1 MSFQVKILGS
11 NSATPAHNRNQT
23 AQLLVAENEYYLIDC
38 GEGTQM
44 QLIRYRIRFHKI
56 SKIFISHLH
65 GDHYLGL
72 MGLLL
77 TMHLQGREQE
87 LEIFG
92 PAGLDEIITV
102 QLRHSGTVLNYKL
115 HFTAVEPHAP
125 GLIFESKLLTV
136 HTVPLVHRIAC
147 TGFVFREKPK
157 SRRFNKAKMLE
168 GMTGDEIMQLKE
180 GKDIYTPEGDL
191 KYRSLDF
198 TLPPKRARSY
208 AYCSDTR
215 YEPSIIPYIKNVD
228 VLYHES
234 TFTSDFEERA
244 AQTYHSTARQAGLIA
259 KQANANMLVLG
270 HYSVRYKDL
279 TPLLIEARE
288 VFYNAH
294 LAVEGETIDIGEE

>member
-1 MSFQVKILGS
+1 MAFQVKILGS

-23 AQLLVAENEYYLIDC
+23 AQLLVAENEYFLIDC

-56 SKIFISHLH
+56 SHIFISHLH

-77 TMHLQGREQE
+77 TMHLQGREQD
-87 LEIFG
+87 LHVFG
-92 PAGLDEIITV
+92 PAGLDEIITL
-102 QLRHSGTVLNYKL
+102 QLKHSGTVLNYKL
-115 HFTAVEPHAP
+115 FFKAVEPNAP
-125 GLIFESKLLTV
+125 GLLFESKQLTV

-157 SRRFNKAKMLE
+157 NRRFNKAKLDE
-168 GMTGDEIMQLKE
+168 HITGEDIALLKQGLDVYGPQGE
-180 GKDIYTPEGDL
+180 L
-191 KYRSLDF
+191 KYRCLDY
-198 TLPPKRARSY
+198 TLPPKRSRAY

-215 YEPSIIPYIKNVD
+215 YEPAIIPYIKNVD

-234 TFTSDFEERA
+234 TFTSEFEARA
-244 AQTYHSTARQAGLIA
+244 AQTYHSTARQAALIA
-259 KQANANMLVLG
+259 KEANANMLVLG

-279 TPLLIEARE
+279 TPFLVEARE
-288 VFYNAH
+288 VFYH
-294 LAVEGETIDIGEE
+294 SRLAIEGESIDIGEE